1 MTDTSLAALLEVW
14 GDGRHGARRR
24 RLMRGVKIDPL
35 LYLHR
40 GTCYAAGLPRDSPQ
54 VSGLNLSRRLRL
66 TRLRLKTIACE
77 SPSSTFSD

>member
-1 MTDTSLAALLEVW
+1 MTDTSLAAQLLEVR

-40 GTCYAAGLPRDSPQ
+40 GSCNPAGLPRDSPR
-54 VSGLNLSRRLRL
+54 VS
-66 TRLRLKTIACE
+66 
-77 SPSSTFSD
+77 